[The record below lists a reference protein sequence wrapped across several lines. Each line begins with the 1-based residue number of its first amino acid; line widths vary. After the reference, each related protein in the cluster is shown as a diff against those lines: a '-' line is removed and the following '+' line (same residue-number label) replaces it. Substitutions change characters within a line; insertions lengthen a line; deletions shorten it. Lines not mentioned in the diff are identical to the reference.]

1 MAQPIAY
8 ADEHGFV
15 YPLPVGTVSPHTVAK
30 MIPLYSQE
38 EIDQHLAKFEA
49 EVAAQHG
56 NKNTFDSVD
65 SAKTQV
71 VQAEAVREQT
81 LKVNTGV
88 DLATAAAAKLG
99 MKTK

>member
-15 YPLPVGTVSPHTVAK
+15 YPLPVGEVSRHTLDK

-56 NKNTFDSVD
+56 GKNAFDSVD
-65 SAKTQV
+65 AAEAQV
-71 VQAEAVREQT
+71 AQTEAVREQT
-81 LKVNTGV
+81 LKANTGV

-99 MKTK
+99 LKNK

>member
-15 YPLPVGTVSPHTVAK
+15 YPLPVDKVSSNTAAK
-30 MIPLYSQE
+30 MILLYSQE
-38 EIDQHLAKFEA
+38 EIDHHLAKFEA
-49 EVAAQHG
+49 EVAAQHAG
-56 NKNTFDSVD
+56 ENDFASLDD
-65 SAKTQV
+65 AEEQV
-71 VQAEAVREQT
+71 AQAEAAREQT

-99 MKTK
+99 MKLK